1 MEDTNSGSRSL
12 DSRNVGS
19 KRAESQ
25 KAAWKDISTLDAPL
39 VLVIFA
45 ILTICFL
52 IGRSMAL

>member
-19 KRAESQ
+19 KRVESQ
-25 KAAWKDISTLDAPL
+25 KAWKDISTLDAPL

-45 ILTICFL
+45 ILAICFL
-52 IGRSMAL
+52 IGRAMAR